1 MKQPTPPWL
10 EEYARQIAPLLERG
24 EVSQYLPGLAAAKSS
39 DFGVALSLDG
49 DNYVHYGHTGS
60 FTMQSVIKVITLLM
74 AISEFGQEETF
85 QRAGSD
91 PAFAAYNSISNYDA
105 DAGRTANPFVN
116 AGALVTLDM
125 ITAGKPPGILDQI
138 LSCVRFL
145 CGNPEIG
152 VNLSVADSEYQLSD
166 RNRAIAF
173 HLASHT
179 AISTP
184 VEDLL
189 WLYCQICAI
198 EVNVVDLARLAYML
212 SRREGITSSVL
223 TVDASALTAVRR
235 LLLSIGMYEESAR
248 YAREVGVPSKC
259 GVSGSMIAI
268 IPGVGGVGLYGP
280 ALDETGN
287 SLGGI
292 EMMKLLAKHF
302 DIT

>member
-1 MKQPTPPWL
+1 VKQSTPAWL
-10 EEYARQIAPLLERG
+10 EEYAKQIAPSLERG
-24 EVSQYLPGLAAAKSS
+24 EVSQYLPELAAAKNS
-39 DFGVALSLDG
+39 DFGVAIFFNEDDFVQL
-49 DNYVHYGHTGS
+49 GHTGS
-60 FTMQSVIKVITLLM
+60 FTIQSVIKVLTLLM
-74 AISEFGQEETF
+74 AMSEFGEEETF

-91 PAFAAYNSISNYDA
+91 PAFAAYNSISNYDVTT
-105 DAGRTANPFVN
+105 GRTANPFVN

-125 ITAGKPPGILDQI
+125 ITAGKPPGVLEKILDCMRY
-138 LSCVRFL
+138 LT
-145 CGNPEIG
+145 GNPTIS
-152 VNLSVADSEYQLSD
+152 VNMSVADSEYKLSD
-166 RNRAIAF
+166 RNRAIGF
-173 HLASHT
+173 HLASNK
-179 AISTP
+179 AITTP

-189 WLYCQICAI
+189 WLYCQVCSI
-198 EVNVVDLARLAYML
+198 EVSVTDLARFAFML
-212 SRREGITSSVL
+212 SKREGIQSEVL
-223 TVDASALTAVRR
+223 SLSGSNLTAVRR

-292 EMMKLLAKHF
+292 EMMKLLSKHF

>member
-1 MKQPTPPWL
+1 MRQPTPAWL
-10 EEYARQIAPLLERG
+10 EEYAHQIAPLLEQG
-24 EVSQYLPGLAAAKSS
+24 EVSQYLPELAAAKNS
-39 DFGVALSLDG
+39 DFGIALYRDQNTFLQ
-49 DNYVHYGHTGS
+49 YGHSGS
-60 FTMQSVIKVITLLM
+60 FTVQSVIKVLTLIM
-74 AISEFGQEETF
+74 AISEFGEDAIF

-105 DAGRTANPFVN
+105 ATGRTANPFVN

-125 ITAGKPPGILDQI
+125 ITAGKPAGVLDRILGCI
-138 LSCVRFL
+138 RYLS
-145 CGNPEIG
+145 GNPDIS
-152 VNLSVADSEYQLSD
+152 VNMSVADSEYKLSD

-173 HLASHT
+173 HLASHQ

-189 WLYCQICAI
+189 WLYCQVCAI
-198 EVNVVDLARLAYML
+198 EVNVTDLARFAFML
-212 SRREGITSSVL
+212 SLRDGITSDVL
-223 TVDASALTAVRR
+223 TVSGSALTAVRR

-248 YAREVGVPSKC
+248 YAREVGIPSKC

-268 IPGVGGVGLYGP
+268 IPGVGGVGIYGP
-280 ALDETGN
+280 ALDGTGN

-292 EMMKLLAKHF
+292 EMMKLLSKHF